1 MHKMSTTLHK
11 NTEKKRG
18 ENISTTTSKV
28 PSKMA
33 FDKSPNNDDSLSSDF
48 DIEKENRLSKVL
60 SLYGKGYSQQEI
72 ANEMNVNQSTVSRD
86 LQYIKQKSKHS
97 IDKYL
102 REDVLFEYERYR
114 SVFDEISKKLWQS
127 VDDYDTNPKDRI
139 RALSLLYQANDK
151 RHDKL
156 TGGPGDYL
164 RIKQSQSGLILQE
177 YVDNNPELK
186 ASIDMRNLFSNSFDG
201 TNKKKKAGVS
211 DLKDLNKLYLS

>member
-1 MHKMSTTLHK
+1 MSTTLHK
-11 NTEKKRG
+11 NTEKKPG
-18 ENISTTTSKV
+18 ENISTKTSKV
-28 PSKMA
+28 PSKMG
-33 FDKSPNNDDSLSSDF
+33 FDKNPNNDDSLLSDF

-72 ANEMNVNQSTVSRD
+72 ANELNVNQSTVSRD
-86 LQYIKQKSKHS
+86 LQYIKQRSKRS
-97 IDKYL
+97 MDKFL

-127 VDDYDTNPKDRI
+127 VDDYDTNSKDRI

-164 RIKQSQSGLILQE
+164 RIKQRQSGLILQE

-201 TNKKKKAGVS
+201 TNKKKKAGIS
-211 DLKDLNKLYLS
+211 DLKDLN

>member
-11 NTEKKRG
+11 NTEKKLD
-18 ENISTTTSKV
+18 ENISTKTSKV
-28 PSKMA
+28 PSKIG
-33 FDKSPNNDDSLSSDF
+33 FDKNPNNDDSLLSDF

-86 LQYIKQKSKHS
+86 LQYIKQRSKRS

-139 RALSLLYQANDK
+139 RALSLLYQTNDK

-156 TGGPGDYL
+156 TGGQGDYL
-164 RIKQSQSGLILQE
+164 RIKQCQSGLILQE

-186 ASIDMRNLFSNSFDG
+186 ASIDMRNLSSNSFDG
-201 TNKKKKAGVS
+201 TNKKKKTGIS
-211 DLKDLNKLYLS
+211 GLKDLNKLYLE

>member
-1 MHKMSTTLHK
+1 MHKTSTTLH
-11 NTEKKRG
+11 NTTEKKLG
-18 ENISTTTSKV
+18 ENSSTKTSKV
-28 PSKMA
+28 PGKMG
-33 FDKSPNNDDSLSSDF
+33 FDKNPNNDDSLLSDF

-86 LQYIKQKSKHS
+86 LQYIKQKSKRS

-114 SVFDEISKKLWQS
+114 SVFDEISKKLWQA
-127 VDDYDTNPKDRI
+127 VDDYDTHPKDRI

-186 ASIDMRNLFSNSFDG
+186 AQL
-201 TNKKKKAGVS
+201 T
-211 DLKDLNKLYLS
+211 